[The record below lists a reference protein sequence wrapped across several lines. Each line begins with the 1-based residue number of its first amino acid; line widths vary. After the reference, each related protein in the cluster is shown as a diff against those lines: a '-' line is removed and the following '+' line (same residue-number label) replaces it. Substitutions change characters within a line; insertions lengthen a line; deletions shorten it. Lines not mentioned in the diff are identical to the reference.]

1 MPKEVKMDTNNIAK
15 YAKKDLI
22 FLKKDYTIIK
32 NIDNRKNELKN
43 KVIKISKSFG
53 KLLMQNS
60 KGNKILEIKPK
71 KKLKVFTKKL
81 KKEKLRYHETN
92 LGGSIHTD
100 GPQLNNPPNFVFMA
114 CINQA
119 KTGGYSTL
127 VNTKKIYNFLHKNKK
142 SFLKILTKKFY
153 FEKRGFSKEKG
164 KSVLAKPIFKKDK
177 NKITFRYLREY
188 IESGYKLKKKKLTNN
203 QIKCLNY
210 LDNLLL
216 SKKFSVNFKLN
227 KGDLLILNN
236 NYVAHGRT
244 KFALEK
250 NNSRQL
256 IRVWVK

>member
-1 MPKEVKMDTNNIAK
+1 MNKLINE
-15 YAKKDLI
+15 AKKDLL
-22 FLKKDYTIIK
+22 FLKKDFVIIK
-32 NIDNRKNELKN
+32 GLDKDKSKIKK

-53 KLLMQNS
+53 KILSQNG

-71 KKLKVFTKKL
+71 KKLKAFSKKL

-119 KTGGYSTL
+119 KKGGYSTL
-127 VNTKKIYNFLHKNKK
+127 VSTKKIYKYLHKKK
-142 SFLKILTKKFY
+142 KNFFKILTNKFF
-153 FEKRGFSKEKG
+153 FEKRGFIKKNG
-164 KSVLAKPIFKKDK
+164 KSVLAKPIFNKVG

-188 IESGYKLKKKKLTNN
+188 IESGYNIKKKKLTGK
-203 QIKCLNY
+203 QVKSLNY
-210 LDNLLL
+210 LDDLLS

-250 NNSRQL
+250 NNSREL
-256 IRVWVK
+256 IRVWVKWI

>member
-1 MPKEVKMDTNNIAK
+1 MNIKSIAK
-15 YAKKDLI
+15 NAKKDLI

-32 NIDNRKNELKN
+32 NIDYRKNELKN

-53 KLLMQNS
+53 KILPQNS

-71 KKLKVFTKKL
+71 KKIKVFTKKL

-92 LGGSIHTD
+92 LGGSIHSD

-119 KTGGYSTL
+119 KTGGHSTL
-127 VNTKKIYNFLHKNKK
+127 VSTKKIYNFLHKNKK
-142 SFLKILTKKFY
+142 SLLKTLTRKFY
-153 FEKRGFSKEKG
+153 FEKRGFSKEKT
-164 KSVLAKPIFKKDK
+164 KSVLAKPIFKKNK

-188 IESGYKLKKKKLTNN
+188 IEAGYKIKKKKLSKN
-203 QIKCLNY
+203 QVKSLNY
-210 LDNLLL
+210 LDNLLS
-216 SKKFSVNFKLN
+216 SKKFSVNFKLG

-236 NYVAHGRT
+236 NHVAHGRT

-250 NNSRQL
+250 NNRRRL
-256 IRVWVK
+256 IRVWVR